1 MRVYLLFLILMAAF
15 YCPVNAQSTPSDTLQ
30 VTLTD
35 TTANKKE
42 RNHAVAESEQDTI
55 QKFNFRFSTDGTASA
70 GNVERFLLQTTT
82 TFDWKPT
89 SQFKLSSSPSF
100 IFGKQSGLLAER
112 EFFADMRGS
121 FWHQKPVYGLAFV
134 SWDRSNLRRIF
145 NRWSQAAGIGFKLI
159 QKQKA
164 YFSITNLILHESTD
178 FAERSDID
186 IWRNSTRLLGE
197 FAPGKSGKL
206 TIASVLFVQP
216 AISVRNNFRWNGT
229 VTMAYKMSKSVSLRT
244 KFENTYE
251 SYNSLGRKPNDF
263 RWTIGLSIEN

>member
-1 MRVYLLFLILMAAF
+1 
-15 YCPVNAQSTPSDTLQ
+15 
-30 VTLTD
+30 
-35 TTANKKE
+35 
-42 RNHAVAESEQDTI
+42 
-55 QKFNFRFSTDGTASA
+55 
-70 GNVERFLLQTTT
+70 
-82 TFDWKPT
+82 
-89 SQFKLSSSPSF
+89 
-100 IFGKQSGLLAER
+100 
-112 EFFADMRGS
+112 MRGS

-206 TIASVLFVQP
+206 TITSVLFIQP
-216 AISVRNNFRWNGT
+216 AISVRNNFRWNGI